1 MTISSGD
8 PQSLEIAAL
17 GRPTRVRYQV
27 LALAVVMAVLLY
39 LDRMAISVALPAISR
54 DLNLDLGQAADSV
67 AAFFWCYAL
76 CQIPAG
82 WLGDRWGSR
91 RALVLYVV
99 AWSAAM
105 AGIAMAAGLVSLIAM
120 RALLGI
126 GQAGAYATAASMLR
140 RWIPFTWRGLAN
152 SAVSLGGRAG
162 GVLAPITTSILMRAL
177 AGRGSN
183 EQSWRTVFLG
193 YAGLGLVWAM
203 VFWRTAR
210 DRPSQHPR
218 ANAAER
224 AMVLEGEN
232 EALAEPRGAIPI
244 GALARSRGVQLLAI
258 ENFAVNVGWIF
269 IGTLLPTYLITV
281 HGRSE
286 IEAGS
291 AASMT
296 AAAGMAGC
304 LAGGLATDWLVKRA
318 GLVWGRRVPGVL
330 CCGGAAIIYAVCYGL
345 HDPTAI
351 VWALV
356 LASFFGDFALGA
368 MWATCQDIGRAYSG
382 TVLGAA
388 NMFGNIGAACAASL
402 IARLAAN
409 FGWSSTFLL
418 SACAYSV
425 GAISWALIDPR
436 VPIATAHNEAEST
449 PPSKAD

>member
-1 MTISSGD
+1 
-8 PQSLEIAAL
+8 
-17 GRPTRVRYQV
+17 
-27 LALAVVMAVLLY
+27 
-39 LDRMAISVALPAISR
+39 
-54 DLNLDLGQAADSV
+54 
-67 AAFFWCYAL
+67 
-76 CQIPAG
+76 
-82 WLGDRWGSR
+82 
-91 RALVLYVV
+91 
-99 AWSAAM
+99 
-105 AGIAMAAGLVSLIAM
+105 
-120 RALLGI
+120 
-126 GQAGAYATAASMLR
+126 
-140 RWIPFTWRGLAN
+140 
-152 SAVSLGGRAG
+152 
-162 GVLAPITTSILMRAL
+162 MRAL
-177 AGRGSN
+177 AQGSAS
-183 EQSWRTVFLG
+183 EQSWRPVFLG

-210 DRPSQHPR
+210 DRPSEHPR
-218 ANAAER
+218 ANAAEC
-224 AMVLEGEN
+224 ALVLEGEN
-232 EALAEPRGAIPI
+232 GALAEPRGAIPI

-281 HGRSE
+281 HGRTE
-286 IEAGS
+286 IEAGT

-304 LAGGLATDWLVKRA
+304 LAGGLATDWLVKRM
-318 GLVWGRRVPGVL
+318 GLLWGRRVPGLL
-330 CCGGAAIIYAVCYGL
+330 CCGGAAVIYAACYGL
-345 HDPTAI
+345 HEPTAI

-425 GAISWALIDPR
+425 GALSWAFIDPR
-436 VPIATAHNEAEST
+436 VPIAAAQNDAES
-449 PPSKAD
+449 PGAERC